1 MSTNQNLED
10 KNTQKS
16 PMKLIAILAVIVVIG
31 IAAFFM
37 TKGGSKTPYDKINEA
52 SMQLQK
58 AKTLEIKGNATISNT
73 VNNAKEED
81 KEDIEKVNEMINSL
95 AYNYEFKMDKD
106 NSKYFG
112 SFGYSIKD
120 TDLININLYADSNS
134 FQLNVPALSSKTLY
148 FKWDDYDNMAEKLEL
163 PKLHIKDYKKLLN
176 ITDYPNFKKLEKKYM
191 DLSKKELAHKATV
204 SKEQVEIELDSKKY
218 NTKEYSF
225 ALNQEE
231 SFNFNK
237 KIIDT
242 IKEDKDLKEFL
253 ISKGEDFLKIAR
265 SNGDAEILEIPKDF
279 SFDTEENRSKMDEFI
294 TEMASNFDDI
304 IKMTNET
311 GVDTN
316 VVTKYRIDEK
326 DILRQMVQ
334 ESTSTTKV
342 PEEGLDMTIS
352 TKSTFDIINF
362 NEPVTIDE
370 LDKTNLFDL
379 GTATE
384 QDFMDLKTEVQGN
397 MMGIFMAI
405 SMMGNT
411 MQ

>member
-73 VNNAKEED
+73 VINAKEED
-81 KEDIEKVNEMINSL
+81 KEDIEKVNEMINNL

-294 TEMASNFDDI
+294 TEMASNFDDM

>member
-73 VNNAKEED
+73 VINAKEED
-81 KEDIEKVNEMINSL
+81 KEDIEKVNEMINNL

>member
-73 VNNAKEED
+73 VINAKEED
-81 KEDIEKVNEMINSL
+81 KEDIEKVNEMINNL

-397 MMGIFMAI
+397 MMGIFMMM